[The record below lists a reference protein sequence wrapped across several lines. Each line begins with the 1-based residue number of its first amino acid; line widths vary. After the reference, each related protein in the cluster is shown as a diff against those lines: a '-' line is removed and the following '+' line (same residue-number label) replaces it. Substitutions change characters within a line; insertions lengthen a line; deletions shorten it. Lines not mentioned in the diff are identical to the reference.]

1 MRDPNNTL
9 EPPNRNPVLS
19 CHSLH
24 RYLGEGEGRVHVLR
38 GVSLEIEPR
47 RAYAVEGPSGCGKS
61 TLLYSLGL
69 LDRPDSGEVRLGGV
83 ALSRASDDE
92 RSRVRASTLG
102 FVFQFHFLLP
112 EFSVLENLM
121 LPMYR
126 KGGLKANEM
135 RDRATYLLDR
145 VGLAAKADRLASR
158 LSGGEQQRVA
168 VARALANAPSVV
180 LADEPTGNL
189 DGANAERV
197 ANLLVELARESDHA
211 VIMVTHNPEIAA
223 KCDVRISMLDG
234 EIRFASA

>member
-1 MRDPNNTL
+1 M
-9 EPPNRNPVLS
+9 
-19 CHSLH
+19 
-24 RYLGEGEGRVHVLR
+24 HVLR

-69 LDRPDSGEVRLGGV
+69 LDRPDAGEVRLGGV
-83 ALSRASDDE
+83 ELSRASDDE
-92 RSRVRASTLG
+92 RSRVRASALG

-112 EFSVLENLM
+112 EFSALENLM

-126 KGGLKANEM
+126 KGGLNESRM

-145 VGLAAKADRLASR
+145 VGLADKADRLASR

-211 VIMVTHNPEIAA
+211 VIMVTHNPDIAA
-223 KCDVRISMLDG
+223 RCDVRLTLSEGGLAVAPVVG
-234 EIRFASA
+234 